1 MSPSQKQPVASSD
14 LLRFIVQA
22 LVQKA
27 DAIRIDEATDER
39 NRVVKLAVDAGD
51 LGRVIGKDG
60 RTASALRT
68 ILGVATSGDE
78 RKAKLD
84 IA

>member
-1 MSPSQKQPVASSD
+1 MSQSQKQPVASSD
-14 LLRFIVQA
+14 LLHFIVQA

-27 DAIRIDEATDER
+27 DAIRIEEVTDER
-39 NRVVKLAVDAGD
+39 NRVVKLAVDPSD
-51 LGRVIGKDG
+51 VGRVIGKEG